1 MDRDQDPSTGGTY
14 KRTVESDGGTYD
26 IYLNV
31 RTNEPSILGTSTFN
45 QYWSIRT
52 VKRVGGTMSFF
63 FLFPP
68 LFPSTSLPVSF
79 SGCGNDADE
88 RNESRSRQRI
98 TLTPGPPMASGLEP
112 STTRSWPRKG
122 MIAVGHPASLFLLVV
137 LQLRGV
143 VGGAHLL
150 LRRQLPSVPT
160 TPASTSVSNPQ
171 SFEIEAQGKK
181 KGVRFARLDQSG

>member
-122 MIAVGHPASLFLLVV
+122 MRAVGHPVSLFLLVV
-137 LQLRGV
+137 RHLRG
-143 VGGAHLL
+143 GGGGSASSSVSAT
-150 LRRQLPSVPT
+150 SVPT
-160 TPASTSVSNPQ
+160 TPASTSVSNPH
-171 SFEIEAQGKK
+171 SFGIEAQGKN
-181 KGVRFARLDQSG
+181 KGVGFARLNESI